1 MMEQVDILG
10 DDRDYSSVEND
21 RNKKETKRV
30 KLTEKSK
37 KNVESK
43 NKFLFSGAMAHMETS
58 LSYEEKADKV
68 EKKLDSQDGLSLEEK
83 AILNL
88 QLTSLRSK
96 QYHYSNKA
104 VKSYNRA
111 IAIKEFM
118 KKNVVDKFRNFCL
131 KISEKL
137 DSFASNLN
145 VAEVNVPNVDKL
157 FNRSKENK
165 NDIGIDFSALDEEIE
180 KSRIQ
185 SNQQP
190 VVGDE
195 NIEKK
200 VDSEDSVYHFN
211 RENITQDDIGMG
223 RQDDESEGLSEN
235 SEDVFGY
242 FVDNK
247 NVIPTV
253 SNSANTVS
261 SVEDNSM
268 DSEVTTDFSSIFA
281 SGVNGN
287 ASVDEELDALCEALV
302 RAQQDH
308 LELKNDL
315 EQQMIQKENSEKE
328 AKAAESEM
336 LEKMKAAREQLE
348 LCEAENKK
356 LRNQQLEVEK
366 ETKRNLSARQAALN
380 SIDALDKMLAGE
392 ARSSGAVVSGKMRK

>member
-195 NIEKK
+195 NTEKK

>member
-137 DSFASNLN
+137 DSFTSNLN

-195 NIEKK
+195 NTEKK
-200 VDSEDSVYHFN
+200 VDSENSVYHFN
-211 RENITQDDIGMG
+211 RENITQDDIDMG

-253 SNSANTVS
+253 SNSTNPIS

-268 DSEVTTDFSSIFA
+268 NSEVTTDFSSIFA

-287 ASVDEELDALCEALV
+287 ASVDKELDALCEAIV
-302 RAQQDH
+302 RAQQDR

-315 EQQMIQKENSEKE
+315 EQQMIKKENSEKE
-328 AKAAESEM
+328 AKAAESKM
-336 LEKMKAAREQLE
+336 LEKMKAARELLE
-348 LCEAENKK
+348 LCEAENKE

-366 ETKRNLSARQAALN
+366 ETKRNLSATQAALN

-392 ARSSGAVVSGKMRK
+392 AKSSGAVVSGKMRK